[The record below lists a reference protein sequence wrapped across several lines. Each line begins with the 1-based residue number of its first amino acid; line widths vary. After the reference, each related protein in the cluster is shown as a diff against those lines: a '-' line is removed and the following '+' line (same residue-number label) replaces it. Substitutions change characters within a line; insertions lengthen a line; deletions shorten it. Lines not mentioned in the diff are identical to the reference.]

1 MFWPFTVWINCFSD
15 LKTISNSRP
24 SASNFKSFSLSLE
37 QFFLTAGRNNFG
49 NKIPIF
55 HLDAEHGFPTFDAG
69 IASDD
74 LADLKWKLSTAFDH
88 GDLVVTTGGVSMG
101 DKDLLRQILVQVRF
115 LTTILHRGLRNG
127 FFYTS
132 FTFSDFYLDFYFPF
146 WGVFQL
152 LDLIITELK
161 SHMTCYNSMQIGR

>member
-15 LKTISNSRP
+15 LKT
-24 SASNFKSFSLSLE
+24 
-37 QFFLTAGRNNFG
+37 RNNFG

-74 LADLKWKLSTAFDH
+74 LADLKLKLSTAFDH

-115 LTTILHRGLRNG
+115 FSGLG
-127 FFYTS
+127 
-132 FTFSDFYLDFYFPF
+132 P
-146 WGVFQL
+146 GP
-152 LDLIITELK
+152 
-161 SHMTCYNSMQIGR
+161 